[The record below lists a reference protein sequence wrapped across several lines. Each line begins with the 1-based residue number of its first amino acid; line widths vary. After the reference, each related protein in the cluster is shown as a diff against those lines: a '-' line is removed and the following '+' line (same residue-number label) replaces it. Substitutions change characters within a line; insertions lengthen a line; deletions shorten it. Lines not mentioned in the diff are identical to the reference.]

1 MRAMTWG
8 LVAAGLLAGAA
19 DSAQAQVFEVIHP
32 DVVKHGFEVEV
43 LNGVRL
49 DDVPDG
55 EERSAHEFAL
65 GFAPFSFWKTKAA
78 VEIANP
84 EGDKAEY
91 EAFEWE
97 NVFLLPFGS
106 HGSGHGHGHDHG
118 HDHGHG
124 NGDFFSLGALGIF
137 FALEVPNEGG
147 IDSGAVE
154 VGPIA
159 EVSFGPVET
168 VANLLFEVPFTD
180 GEDPG
185 LAYAL
190 SAAVPVAE
198 FDPIA
203 LAAGFEAHGGAEGA
217 LGDGTPINDNSHVIG
232 PALYSEVDLGNDRIL
247 EPRLAFLFGLTDGSP
262 DAVLSFNIEL
272 KF

>member
-1 MRAMTWG
+1 MRAMAWG
-8 LVAAGLLAGAA
+8 CVVAALLVGAA
-19 DSAQAQVFEVIHP
+19 SEAKAQVFEVIHP
-32 DVVKHGFEVEV
+32 DVVRNGFEVEV

-55 EERSAHEFAL
+55 EERSAHEIAI
-65 GFAPFSFWKTKAA
+65 GYAPFSFWKTKFA
-78 VEIANP
+78 VEIGNP
-84 EGDKAEY
+84 EGEDAEY

-97 NVFLLPFGS
+97 NVLLLPFGEHA
-106 HGSGHGHGHDHG
+106 HGGGHDHGHGHDHG
-118 HDHGHG
+118 DG
-124 NGDFFSLGALGIF
+124 NFFNLGALGIF

-147 IDSGAVE
+147 FDSGAIE

-159 EVSFGPVET
+159 EVSLGPVET
-168 VANLLFEVPFTD
+168 VANLFVEVPFTD

-190 SAAVPVAE
+190 SASIPVAK
-198 FDPIA
+198 FDPVE

-217 LGDGTPINDNSHVIG
+217 FGDATPINDNSHVIG
-232 PALYSEVDLGNDRIL
+232 PALFSEIDMGRGRML

-262 DAVLSFNIEL
+262 DAVLSFNVEL